1 MEMNL
6 RGIIYELKKLIT
18 VSKKRPLGFSTHL
31 RIPRCSKIIAPLLK
45 DKLKL
50 LK

>member
-18 VSKKRPLGFSTHL
+18 VSKKTSNIKALGFFHPSQNSTM
-31 RIPRCSKIIAPLLK
+31 
-45 DKLKL
+45 
-50 LK
+50 